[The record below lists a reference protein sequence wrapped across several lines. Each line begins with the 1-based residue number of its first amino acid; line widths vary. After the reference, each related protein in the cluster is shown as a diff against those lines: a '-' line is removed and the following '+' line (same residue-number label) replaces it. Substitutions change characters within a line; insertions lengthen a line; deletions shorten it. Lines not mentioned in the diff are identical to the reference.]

1 MPVTYALEGHTA
13 IITLDRPE
21 ALNALDLEMWPQFGA
36 ATARF
41 ADDNGAWVGIVT
53 GSGERAFCAGAD
65 VKTSLKAMFDDP
77 RSGKFTHPATIMR
90 GQSVAKPLIAAVNGL
105 ALGGGLEVA
114 LACDIRIASR
124 TARFGAP
131 EVGLGAIPGWGA
143 TQRLPRQVPWAMAA
157 KMILSG
163 EMISADEALAC
174 GLVTKLTEPVEL
186 MAEARKIADQ
196 LCTRGPLALVAAKRA
211 MTAALNLPL
220 DEGLKAELDLF
231 EGLAYTRDVHEGIE
245 AFEQKRPPVFRGE

>member
-13 IITLDRPE
+13 VITLDRPE
-21 ALNALDLEMWPQFGA
+21 ALNALDLEMWPQFAA

-41 ADDNGAWVGIVT
+41 AADPAAWVGIIT

-65 VKTSLKAMFDDP
+65 VKTSLRAMLDDP

-90 GQSVAKPLIAAVNGL
+90 GQLVDKPLVAAINGL
-105 ALGGGLEVA
+105 ALGGGLEIA

-131 EVGLGAIPGWGA
+131 EVGLGVIPGWGA
-143 TQRLPRQVPWAMAA
+143 TQRLPRHVPWAVAT

-163 EMISADEALAC
+163 EMISADEAAAC
-174 GLVTKLTEPVEL
+174 GLVTKVTEPAEL
-186 MAEARKIADQ
+186 MPEARKIAGQ

-220 DEGLKAELDLF
+220 DEGLKAELELF
-231 EGLAYTRDVHEGIE
+231 DGLAYTRDVHEGIE
-245 AFEQKRPPVFRGE
+245 AFEQKRPPVFKGE